1 MFIFIFIYKIY
12 MNEFIVH
19 KIPDFHV
26 TIDYSGFQP
35 YPIIEDDFI
44 SQLHEYKEFN
54 FPIQPPNPKTE
65 EEVKQLVHDTDM
77 LPLSLTTYQMF
88 VRNFMSNYT
97 PYNGMLLFHGLG
109 TGKTCSAITICEEY
123 RNYLKTSGKQ
133 QRIFVLS
140 MTDAIVK
147 NFKYQLFNESH
158 LQQVNQRW
166 VCTSCVGDKFLQELD
181 PYQVLPMKK
190 DSLVKLIYALI
201 DEYYVF
207 TGCRA
212 FANEVGHAIERKTE
226 PGKKKYIQEHYEGA
240 MFVIDEA
247 HNIKDDTSE
256 SISFANC
263 ITQIVNYTTIKLL
276 LMTATPIFHNCRDII
291 FLTQL
296 LNRNDNRPYIQD
308 ASDIFDSHD
317 TFTEGG
323 KEVLIQHLHGYV
335 SYVKGENPYSFP
347 YRIYPDVHY
356 THPENRTYTLEH
368 LKIYPVKLSEFQ
380 SQKYI
385 QEQLNTPTSGLE
397 LTVFNIYNQ
406 LAMIV
411 YPTGANIKEAMVI
424 NEQGKVPDI
433 AYLPNSERFFDL
445 DQISKYSGKL
455 HKIQT
460 ILKKSEGI
468 ILIYVRQIVEGIY
481 PIAVAL
487 EAIGYKYKD
496 KTKRTNL
503 CKEYNKTDNG
513 FSYVVLNPSFAN
525 ASVHI
530 QDTISLI
537 NQSENKDGNKIKVV
551 IITDATTEGIDFK
564 NIRQI
569 HILNPWWNL
578 SQIEQIIGRAVR
590 FLSHKELEFK
600 DRNVEIF
607 MHTAMLHDNSAP
619 TIDYKMYSDCEQ
631 KAKKIGHVTRIL
643 KEIAFDCRFNSIQ
656 TQTNESLNGLTVYQ
670 TTSSGLKIE
679 HPIGDMSYTVLTDY
693 MEDCNYTCSTESH
706 APGTKLSMDY
716 LTSHTNAVIQQIKVL
731 FNKNYVYNRK
741 ELIDELQSNVPEEKL
756 DYVLS
761 QMIDNKIPIF
771 DRFNRQGYIV
781 NIGEYYMFQPPQLDS
796 NIPTYERRIP
806 MAYVHET
813 ILIKPVEK
821 EKQNLNIQKLITTLK
836 TKYELSETEGNQKLR
851 AVGDEYL
858 VYSAFEDLYKKI
870 STLLP
875 MKIEEWK
882 EDKRT
887 IYIHALMD
895 RLTDV
900 ELLELAKYLYS
911 QPSLT
916 EFEHHLKAYYK
927 LFEVNGIYILWE
939 YTATR
944 IAYYTKEWER
954 YVHYDYPSLSVFK
967 QDSEKNIDNLE
978 LPLGGISVSKDLSER
993 EFKLS
998 LPTLP
1003 SEKPRYGFKITKKPD
1018 AIDILHQLIPTSVKE
1033 EKVPKIEHL
1042 IWQIEFCLRYF
1053 DLKKHGRKGKR
1064 WFLNPVEV
1072 IQNVARNF
1080 NLINENLKEKE
1091 IKLKVPK

>member
-1 MFIFIFIYKIY
+1 
-12 MNEFIVH
+12 MNEFIVY
-19 KIPDFHV
+19 KIPDLRV
-26 TIDYSGFQP
+26 TITYPDFKP

-44 SQLHEYKEFN
+44 TDLHEYKEFN
-54 FPIQPPNPKTE
+54 LPIQQPAPTTE
-65 EEVKQLVHDTDM
+65 EEVKQIVHDTDV

-123 RNYLKTSGKQ
+123 RNYLKTAGKQ
-133 QRIFVLS
+133 QRIYVLS

-158 LQQVNQRW
+158 LHQINNRW
-166 VCTSCVGDKFLQELD
+166 VSTSCVGDKFLQELD
-181 PYQVLPMKK
+181 PYQHIAMKK
-190 DSLVKLIYALI
+190 DNIVKLIQSLI

-207 TGCRA
+207 MGCRA
-212 FANEVGHAIERKTE
+212 FANELGHAIERKTE
-226 PGKKKYIQEHYEGA
+226 PGKKKYINEHYEGA
-240 MFVIDEA
+240 LFVIDEA
-247 HNIKDDTSE
+247 HNIKDDSE

-263 ITQIVNYTTIKLL
+263 ITQIVTHTTIKLL

-296 LNRNDNRPYIQD
+296 LNRNDKRPFIQD
-308 ASDIFDSHD
+308 ASDIFDTHD

-347 YRIYPDVHY
+347 YRIYPDIHY
-356 THPENRTYTLEH
+356 EHPTRGYTLEH

-406 LAMIV
+406 LAMIT
-411 YPTGANIKEAMVI
+411 YPNGANIKEAMTI
-424 NEQGKVPDI
+424 NEQSKLPDI
-433 AYLPNSERFFDL
+433 AYLPDSEHFFDP
-445 DQISKYSGKL
+445 QHIYKYSGKL

-460 ILKKSEGI
+460 ILQKSEGI
-468 ILIYVRQIVEGIY
+468 IIIYVRQITEGIY

-503 CKEYNKTDNG
+503 CKEYNKSDNG

-525 ASVHI
+525 ASVNI

-537 NQSENKDGNKIKVV
+537 NHHENKDGGKIKVV
-551 IITDATTEGIDFK
+551 IITDATTEGIDLK

-590 FLSHKELEFK
+590 FRSHKDLDFK

-607 MHTAMLHDNSAP
+607 MHTAMLHDNSAS
-619 TIDYKMYSDCEQ
+619 IDYKMYSNCEQ
-631 KAKKIGHVTRIL
+631 KAKKIGEVTRVL
-643 KEIAFDCRFNSIQ
+643 KEIAFDCRFNSVQ
-656 TQTNESLNGLTVYQ
+656 TQTNDSLNGLTVYQ

-679 HPIGDMSYTVLTDY
+679 HPIGDMPYTVLTDY
-693 MEDCNYTCSTESH
+693 MEDCNYKCVDESH

-716 LTSHTNAVIQQIKVL
+716 LSSHMNAIVQQLKVL
-731 FNKNYVYNRK
+731 FNKNYVYTR
-741 ELIDELQSNVPEEKL
+741 EEIISELQSVVPEEKI
-756 DYVLS
+756 DYALTH
-761 QMIDNKIPIF
+761 MIDNKIPVF
-771 DRFNRQGYIV
+771 DRFNRQGYII
-781 NIGEYYMFQPPQLDS
+781 NNGEYYMFQPPQLES

-806 MAYVHET
+806 MAYVHES
-813 ILIKPVEK
+813 ILIEPVEK
-821 EKQNLNIQKLITTLK
+821 EKQQLNVQKLITTLK
-836 TKYELSETEGNQKLR
+836 TKYDLSESETVQKLR

-858 VYSAFEDLYKKI
+858 VYSAFNDLYKKLV
-870 STLLP
+870 TLLP
-875 MKIEEWK
+875 IKPEEWK
-882 EDKRT
+882 QEKRT
-887 IYIHALMD
+887 IYVHALMD

-900 ELLELAKYLYS
+900 ECLELARYLHK
-911 QPSLT
+911 QTKLN
-916 EFEHHLKAYYK
+916 EFEHQLKNYYK
-927 LFEVNGIYILWE
+927 TLEVNGIYILWE
-939 YTATR
+939 YTSTR
-944 IAYYTKEWER
+944 IGYYTNEWEK
-954 YVHYDYPSLSVFK
+954 YVHYDYPTLPVFK
-967 QDSEKNIDNLE
+967 QDSEKNINNKE

-1003 SEKPRYGFKITKKPD
+1003 SEKPRFGFKITKKPD

-1033 EKVPKIEHL
+1033 EKVPKIEQL

-1053 DLKKHGRKGKR
+1053 DLKHHGPKGKR

-1080 NLINENLKEKE
+1080 NLINENLKEKS
-1091 IKLKVPK
+1091 KKK